1 MSVWGHAGAGSAHVK
16 VACNS
21 TSHTLIWNL
30 YDCLF
35 QTRGLRCFCF
45 SREDLRTIILASPR
59 SRHAMETLDSAPE
72 ETPAR
77 SRSPSRSPEGA
88 PQHPPTTPIH
98 VTESEALVITP
109 DVVSHGDVSCL
120 GCLTPSRRLKHTC
133 TKAKHT
139 GKRHASP
146 YVEARHAKRSGTG
159 LAPAL
164 MAPEVF
170 DMQGTSLASDR
181 GIDMSVWTWETH
193 IPSAPHDLS
202 SSVAP
207 PPPTRPPSPVLS
219 PTFEQREPAELDVVV
234 VMDECRGHTLT
245 TSPETM
251 L

>member
-139 GKRHASP
+139 GNFTVPPRAHPSLTRHKHR
-146 YVEARHAKRSGTG
+146 VETVGRRRQSLTDRARRKQISR
-159 LAPAL
+159 LCRI
-164 MAPEVF
+164 V
-170 DMQGTSLASDR
+170 D
-181 GIDMSVWTWETH
+181 
-193 IPSAPHDLS
+193 
-202 SSVAP
+202 
-207 PPPTRPPSPVLS
+207 TRRIL
-219 PTFEQREPAELDVVV
+219 
-234 VMDECRGHTLT
+234 
-245 TSPETM
+245 
-251 L
+251 